1 MLTLGDTLASKGLL
15 YAAQF
20 CYIVSAV
27 EFGTF
32 SKKSS
37 KVNIALQ
44 NFILLKILGLVRNF
58 KVTCSI
64 FFFKMIHLYCVT

>member
-1 MLTLGDTLASKGLL
+1 MVTLGDTLASKGLL

-37 KVNIALQ
+37 KVSQEI
-44 NFILLKILGLVRNF
+44 KI
-58 KVTCSI
+58 
-64 FFFKMIHLYCVT
+64 